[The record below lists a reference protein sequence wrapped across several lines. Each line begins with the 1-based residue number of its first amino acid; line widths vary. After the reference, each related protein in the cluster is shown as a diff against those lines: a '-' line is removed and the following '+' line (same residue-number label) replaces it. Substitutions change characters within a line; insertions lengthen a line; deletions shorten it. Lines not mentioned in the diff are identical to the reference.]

1 MGFLSSWWSCG
12 GEGVRVLI
20 EGEMSVLVSR
30 ERKREGER
38 GGDGVECEL

>member
-20 EGEMSVLVSR
+20 EREMSVWVSR
-30 ERKREGER
+30 ERKREG
-38 GGDGVECEL
+38 GDGVECEL